1 MMVSKMRSKVT
12 RAVQLVIALSIVLP
26 VASFAGFFGDHPHYL
41 HALSDLR
48 YARALVERP
57 DQRNVMVDEQNA
69 VRELD
74 RSIEEIKQAAR
85 DDWKPLS
92 DHPPVDTNLDR
103 KGRFHEA
110 LKVLA
115 RAHNDICKEE
125 DDKAARGLRNRAV
138 GHLDQAMNFIR
149 QAMNDKEFDSH
160 L

>member
-1 MMVSKMRSKVT
+1 MISESIRQKVT
-12 RAVQLVIALSIVLP
+12 RALPLVVALSIVLP

-48 YARALVERP
+48 FARALVEQPGTER
-57 DQRNVMVDEQNA
+57 VILDEEKA

-74 RSIEEIKQAAR
+74 LSIDEIKQAAR

-92 DHPPVDTNLDR
+92 DHPAIDAGMDR
-103 KGRFHEA
+103 RGRFHQA

-115 RAHNDICKEE
+115 RAHNDICREE
-125 DDKAARGLRNRAV
+125 DDGAARGLRDRAV
-138 GHLDQAMNFIR
+138 GHLDQAMNCIR
-149 QAMNDKEFDSH
+149 EAMNDKRFGN